1 MNVVEASIP
10 DLRAALQAGR
20 VTSEALVAAYLDR
33 IAAYDHSGICL
44 NAVPVLNPA
53 ALDEARASDLR
64 RARGQRLGPLDG
76 IPYTAQGSY
85 KEGGLAVGASHP
97 SLFAL

>member
-64 RARGQRLGPLDG
+64 RARGQSLGALG
-76 IPYTAQGSY
+76 GTPYSAKDCY
-85 KEGGLAVGASHP
+85 KVRGLTVGACSP
-97 SLFAL
+97 ALPPL